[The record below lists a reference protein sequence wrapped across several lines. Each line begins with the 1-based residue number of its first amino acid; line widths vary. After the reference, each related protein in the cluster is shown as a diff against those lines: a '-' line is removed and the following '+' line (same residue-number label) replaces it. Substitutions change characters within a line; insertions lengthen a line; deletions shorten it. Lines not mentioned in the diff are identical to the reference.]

1 LVFKAYFDSRTALQT
16 PSPTVERPL
25 LVYMALLE
33 YLNGD
38 RTGQRLVLPRD
49 RSILGRHPECD
60 IVLDQGAVSRQH
72 AQISFVNGQFV
83 IEDLHS
89 RNGTLVNGQLVQSP
103 QALQDGDE
111 VKICDHSLAFH
122 TDLVPTVAALGDGG
136 HGGEFGDG
144 AHPFEVTEEDQKVSN
159 GSTVM
164 WKIDLGATDTARLA
178 VRPEIKLRAL
188 VEITQNLSRA
198 TALEEI
204 LPKVLDSLFNIF
216 SQADRGF
223 VVLCTPEGRLIP
235 KAFKQRKGEG
245 EGARMS
251 RTIINEVI
259 KLKQAILSA
268 DAASDARFELSQSI
282 ADFRIRSMMC
292 APLVTN
298 EGNVLGVIQI
308 DTLDQRARFTN
319 DDLDVL
325 ASVASQ
331 AAFAIDN
338 AQLHEKQLRQHKV
351 QADLNAARQ
360 VQKTLLPTAPPK
372 AEGYQFFDFYE
383 AANEVGGD
391 FYDYVVL
398 RDGRV
403 AVVLADVSG
412 KGVAAALVMAK
423 LSAEVRYCLASEPTA
438 SKAVDHMNE
447 NFCNSG
453 WEGRFATF
461 VLALLDPKTNRVTL
475 VNAGHMPPF
484 IRRVDGSV
492 TELAPEIAGLPLGV
506 TEGITYES
514 TEIVLEPGEMVT
526 IFTDGISEALNP
538 ANELYTLQRL
548 QKQLGM
554 ATESATTL
562 GRAILDDVRR
572 HAANRAQSDD
582 MCLVVFGRDA

>member
-1 LVFKAYFDSRTALQT
+1 
-16 PSPTVERPL
+16 
-25 LVYMALLE
+25 MALLE
-33 YLNGD
+33 HLNGD
-38 RTGQRLVLPRD
+38 RLGERMPLLEQRSV
-49 RSILGRHPECD
+49 LGRHPDCD
-60 IVLDQGAVSRQH
+60 IILDQGAVSRQH
-72 AQISFVNGQFV
+72 AQITFIEGEYV
-83 IEDLHS
+83 IEDLKS
-89 RNGTLVNGQLVQSP
+89 RNGTLVNGQLVLTP
-103 QALQDGDE
+103 QPLHDGDE
-111 VKICDHSLAFH
+111 VKICDHTLAFH
-122 TDLVPTVAALGDGG
+122 SDAVPAAVPVGAGVLGAESGNGND
-136 HGGEFGDG
+136 
-144 AHPFEVTEEDQKVSN
+144 PFEVAEDAGKVGS

-164 WKIDLGATDTARLA
+164 WKIDLADTHDTARLA
-178 VRPEIKLRAL
+178 VKPEVKLRAL
-188 VEITQNLSRA
+188 IEITQNLSRA

-223 VVLCTPEGRLIP
+223 VVMCTQEGRLIP
-235 KAFKQRKGEG
+235 KAFKQRQGHEE

-251 RTIINEVI
+251 RTIINEVV

-292 APLVTN
+292 APLVTG

-331 AAFAIDN
+331 GAFAIDN
-338 AQLHEKQLRQHKV
+338 AQLHEKQLQQQKV

-360 VQKTLLPTAPPK
+360 VQKNLLPTAAPTVD
-372 AEGYQFFDFYE
+372 GYQFFDFYE

-391 FYDYVVL
+391 FYDYIVL

-423 LSAEVRYCLASEPTA
+423 LSAAVRYCLASEPSA
-438 SKAVDHMNE
+438 SKAVDRINE
-447 NFCNSG
+447 NFCSSG

-461 VLALLDPKTNRVTL
+461 VLALLDPKTNQVTI

-484 IRRVDGSV
+484 IRRTDGKIE
-492 TELAPEIAGLPLGV
+492 ELAPEIAGLPLGV
-506 TEGITYES
+506 SDGITYES
-514 TEIVLEPGEMVT
+514 AEVTLAAGEMIT
-526 IFTDGISEALNP
+526 LFTDGISEALNP

-548 QKQLGM
+548 QKVLGG
-554 ATESATTL
+554 AADNATTM
-562 GRAILDDVRR
+562 GRAILDDVKR

-582 MCLVVFGRDA
+582 MCLVVFGRNA

>member
-1 LVFKAYFDSRTALQT
+1 
-16 PSPTVERPL
+16 
-25 LVYMALLE
+25 MALLE
-33 YLNGD
+33 HLNGE
-38 RTGQRLVLPRD
+38 RAGEQLQLPPQ

-60 IVLDQGAVSRQH
+60 IILDQGAVSRQH
-72 AQISFVNGQFV
+72 AQITFVDGQYV
-83 IEDLHS
+83 IEDLRS

-103 QALQDGDE
+103 QALCDGDE
-111 VKICDHSLAFH
+111 VKICDHTLAFH
-122 TDLVPTVAALGDGG
+122 TDSLSAAVPVGAGVLGEGSG
-136 HGGEFGDG
+136 HGAD
-144 AHPFEVTEEDQKVSN
+144 PFEVTEDTAKVSN
-159 GSTVM
+159 SSTVM
-164 WKIDLGATDTARLA
+164 WKIDLAATDTARLA
-178 VRPEIKLRAL
+178 VRPETKLRAL
-188 VEITQNLSRA
+188 IEITQNISRA
-198 TALEEI
+198 IAIDEI

-235 KAFKQRKGEG
+235 KAFKQRQGQEQ

-251 RTIINEVI
+251 RTIINEVV
-259 KLKQAILSA
+259 KQKQAILSA

-292 APLVTN
+292 APLVTG

-308 DTLDQRARFTN
+308 DTLDQRSRFTN
-319 DDLDVL
+319 DDLEVL

-331 AAFAIDN
+331 GAFAIDN
-338 AQLHEKQLRQHKV
+338 AQLHEKQLQQQKV

-360 VQKTLLPTAPPK
+360 VQKNLLPTAPPTV
-372 AEGYQFFDFYE
+372 EGYQFFDFYE

-391 FYDYVVL
+391 FYDYIVL

-423 LSAEVRYCLASEPTA
+423 LSAAVRYCLASEPSA
-438 SKAVDHMNE
+438 SKAVDRINE
-447 NFCNSG
+447 NFCSSG

-461 VLALLDPKTNRVTL
+461 VLALLDPKTNKVAI

-484 IRRVDGSV
+484 IRRADG
-492 TELAPEIAGLPLGV
+492 TIEELAPEIAGLPLGV
-506 TEGITYES
+506 TDGITYES
-514 TEIVLEPGEMVT
+514 AEITLAAGEMIT
-526 IFTDGISEALNP
+526 LFTDGISEALNP

-548 QKQLGM
+548 QKVLGG
-554 ATESATTL
+554 AADNATTM
-562 GRAILDDVRR
+562 GRAILDDVKR

-582 MCLVVFGRDA
+582 MCLVVFGRNA